1 MKFSTRAGY
10 GLRAVVNL
18 ARTFPAKKNVRDI
31 SAEEG
36 IPRKYLE
43 QLFRLLRKN
52 KIVASRKGRSGGYFL
67 LKNPS
72 KIRAGEIIEILEG
85 PIIPMKCH
93 ESECDMLCECSSSF
107 VWIKLQRQ
115 IKKTLYGIKL
125 SNLIK

>member
-43 QLFRLLRKN
+43 QLFRILRKN
-52 KIVASRKGRSGGYFL
+52 KIVASRKGRDGGYFL
-67 LKNPS
+67 LENPE
-72 KIRAGEIIEILEG
+72 KTRVGEVIEILEG
-85 PIIPMKCH
+85 PIVAMKCH
-93 ESECDMLCECSSSF
+93 EANCSFRCNCSSSF
-107 VWIKLQRQ
+107 VWIKLQQQ